1 MKAGKS
7 DCHMHTRA
15 ADDVEV
21 VRTYQLP
28 APDLKG
34 ISRH

>member
-15 ADDVEV
+15 AGDVEV
-21 VRTYQLP
+21 MRTYQLP
-28 APDLKG
+28 AIDLKG